1 MGGREGWIEGEVG
14 GRERGRK
21 GGKGWEGEEWE
32 GAGGREWVGL
42 VGGVRDALVVV
53 HLNRSG

>member
-1 MGGREGWIEGEVG
+1 MGGREGWMEGEGG
-14 GRERGRK
+14 GREG
-21 GGKGWEGEEWE
+21 EWE
-32 GAGGREWVGL
+32 VAGGREWVGL

>member
-1 MGGREGWIEGEVG
+1 MDGGGREEEGKED
-14 GRERGRK
+14 GREE
-21 GGKGWEGEEWE
+21 GGAREGGWE

-53 HLNRSG
+53 HLNKSG